1 MKVEGKAKKENIEY
15 PCLMVCVHEPCLI
28 VLFVD
33 EDKGTI
39 LGNDDYEIGKYA
51 INWNMSEFMQFEGSV
66 TLKND

>member
-1 MKVEGKAKKENIEY
+1 
-15 PCLMVCVHEPCLI
+15 MVCVHEPCLI